1 MNKEHNEKVVNEIIE
16 YANKEIKKSKKK
28 HLLILLSVLIGV
40 ILFSVATLLAVTIVG
55 GDVLWMIFGISAIIT
70 AILNMMWTLMYRE
83 AKWFRFLFLLFTVFT
98 VCAFYADAAQW
109 VLEEDWDAL
118 MDVLPMTSNMLWTLT
133 VASVALNG
141 ISLFRKS
148 DR

>member
-1 MNKEHNEKVVNEIIE
+1 MNREHNEKVVNEIIE

-83 AKWFRFLFLLFTVFT
+83 AKWFRFLSLTFTVFT

-133 VASVALNG
+133 VASVALNS

>member
-83 AKWFRFLFLLFTVFT
+83 AKWFRFLSLTFTVFT

-133 VASVALNG
+133 VASVALNS

>member
-83 AKWFRFLFLLFTVFT
+83 AKWFRFLSLTFTVFT

>member
-55 GDVLWMIFGISAIIT
+55 GDVLWMIFGITAIIT
-70 AILNMMWTLMYRE
+70 AILNVIWTLMYRE
-83 AKWFRFLFLLFTVFT
+83 AKWFRFLSLTFTVFT

-133 VASVALNG
+133 VASVALNS

>member
-55 GDVLWMIFGISAIIT
+55 GDVLWMIFGITAIIA
-70 AILNMMWTLMYRE
+70 AILNVIRTLMYRE
-83 AKWFRFLFLLFTVFT
+83 AKWFRFLSLSFTVFT

-109 VLEEDWDAL
+109 VLAEDWDAL
-118 MDVLPMTSNMLWTLT
+118 MDVLPTTSNMLWTLT
-133 VASVALNG
+133 VASVALNS